1 MPFLALIIPWAKTA
15 AEFFFRFIESRIGQ
29 IILAFVVGW
38 IWSGWKT
45 DEEWQSKIAA
55 EKLEIER
62 LYKAE
67 LKRQADA
74 AHDIA
79 VAATARAEED
89 AELVRNMQSI
99 INSYSSKGAPNVVFK
114 NGPAGSCVIDDD
126 FIGIVQQLNNTS
138 RKTKSSRSSS
148 NIRKAR

>member
-29 IILAFVVGW
+29 IILAFVIAWV
-38 IWSGWKT
+38 WSGWKT
-45 DEEWQSKIAA
+45 DEEWKSKIAA

-67 LKRQADA
+67 LNRQADA

-89 AELVRNMQSI
+89 AELVRNMQGI
-99 INSYSSKGAPNVVFK
+99 IDSYSNKGAPNVVFK
-114 NGPAGSCVIDDD
+114 SGPAGACVVDDA
-126 FIGIVQQLNNTS
+126 FIGVVQQLTNAS